1 MGNYIF
7 TFFLS
12 NNFPPFNVQ
21 CAPISIGGKHYLAV
35 SIFPLTSLLFAR
47 QRVAKAVKRQ
57 KFHGNEGI
65 LRSKQFLPGKAVWD
79 DAIWCILNMMIMIL
93 QLKMK
98 EKLSVENPLKS
109 SSLSRK
115 VFAALAGSPWRL
127 VGVHQRHFSAR
138 KIWKW
143 SHGEFHELDF
153 VIHFRSILMKII
165 ARRIGTIILPDQML
179 LFTRLQILRRNQI

>member
-1 MGNYIF
+1 MGGGWPHGRWLYAITLSNSGIRIPISHCDSTILFSFTPSLLSQECCHFGEVGNYIF

-65 LRSKQFLPGKAVWD
+65 LRSKQFLPGKAV
-79 DAIWCILNMMIMIL
+79 
-93 QLKMK
+93 
-98 EKLSVENPLKS
+98 
-109 SSLSRK
+109 
-115 VFAALAGSPWRL
+115 
-127 VGVHQRHFSAR
+127 
-138 KIWKW
+138 
-143 SHGEFHELDF
+143 
-153 VIHFRSILMKII
+153 
-165 ARRIGTIILPDQML
+165 
-179 LFTRLQILRRNQI
+179 